1 MRLVWAPAPRVERRG
16 VHTMSTLQHQPREQT
31 GWVGWIAFAGVMMVI
46 LGIFHAIDG
55 LTALFNDEFYVV
67 GTKGL
72 VLELDFTAWGVAHLL
87 LGILLG
93 YGAYSLFNGRI
104 VGRTLGVI
112 VATVSAV
119 VNIGFIA
126 AYPVWSVLMIA
137 LDVLIIFAITVHGR
151 ELQPDV

>member
-1 MRLVWAPAPRVERRG
+1 MTTV
-16 VHTMSTLQHQPREQT
+16 QQQPRQQT

-67 GTKGL
+67 GKNGL
-72 VLELDFTAWGVAHLL
+72 VVELDYTAWGWAHLI
-87 LGILLG
+87 LGILLLV
-93 YGAYSLFNGRI
+93 GAYSVFNGRI
-104 VGRTLGVI
+104 FGRTLGVI
-112 VATVSAV
+112 VATVSAI

-137 LDVLIIFAITVHGR
+137 LDILIIFAITVHGR
-151 ELQPDV
+151 ELQP